1 MTDCEFLKDFITV
14 KLENHDTKVH
24 STFSMALRDARLI
37 TGRDKETGK
46 FKGFWLKNRK
56 REHLKPY
63 SPIGILNYLIVLEL
77 IGKIFMG
84 NKTED
89 EKTGIPAALSQFSEL
104 NEKERYTI
112 DAFRNGLAHGYSLVN
127 IPRNKSNNKNS
138 RHKFVY
144 YDPFRDDIPLIE
156 FPEKPWNGE
165 FNEQDEH
172 SNTRINVGKLFNLIE
187 DIISKVHSG
196 IENNEI
202 KLKIEMPE
210 LKSRYLLS
218 AYP

>member
-1 MTDCEFLKDFITV
+1 MTDSEFLKDFITV

-37 TGRDKETGK
+37 TGRDKETGE

-84 NKTED
+84 NKTND

-104 NEKERYTI
+104 NEEERFTI

-144 YDPFRDDIPLIE
+144 ALFGNDIPLIE
-156 FPEKPWNGE
+156 YPENPWNGE

-172 SNTRINVGKLFNLIE
+172 SNTRIHVGKLLILIE

-218 AYP
+218 SYP

>member
-1 MTDCEFLKDFITV
+1 MRDSEFLKDFITV
-14 KLENHDTKVH
+14 KLEKHDTKVH
-24 STFSMALRDARLI
+24 SAFSMALHHARLI
-37 TGRDKETGK
+37 TGRDIETGESK
-46 FKGFWLKNRK
+46 HYLLKNRK
-56 REHLKPY
+56 YEYLKPY

-84 NKTED
+84 NKTND

-104 NEKERYTI
+104 NEEERFTI

-144 YDPFRDDIPLIE
+144 ALFGNDIPLIE
-156 FPEKPWNGE
+156 YPENPWNGE

-218 AYP
+218 SYP